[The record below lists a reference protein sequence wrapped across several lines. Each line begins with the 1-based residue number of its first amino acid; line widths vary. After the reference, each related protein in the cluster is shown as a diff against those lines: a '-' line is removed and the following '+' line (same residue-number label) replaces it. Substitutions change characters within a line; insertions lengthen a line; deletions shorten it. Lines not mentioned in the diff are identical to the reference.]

1 MQVPVLWKMW
11 RNMRKAAAAAIL
23 LGIFLS
29 GCSSVF
35 KSPSADTYPYRAMNN
50 DCSCEHFTSAD
61 PKFPIRYEFSATYK
75 VDKKITTEITV
86 VVHNGT
92 ADTLDMSLGA
102 IRVASRNVQYRYN
115 NRFVPVTIPAVPP
128 HDERTLTLVGSETG
142 DAPSNP
148 WLPIAGEQMV
158 LTLKGLR
165 LRGRE
170 LASQTVQFVP
180 ANPNFT
186 DKR

>member
-1 MQVPVLWKMW
+1 MKKAIAAGIVL
-11 RNMRKAAAAAIL
+11 AIV
-23 LGIFLS
+23 LS
-29 GCSSVF
+29 GCSSIV
-35 KSPSADTYPYRAMNN
+35 KSPTVDTYPYRAMNN
-50 DCSCEHFTSAD
+50 NCSCERFTSVD
-61 PKFPIRYEFSATYK
+61 PKVPVHYEFSATYK

-86 VVHNGT
+86 LVRNGT

-115 NRFVPVTIPAVPP
+115 NRFVPVTIASVPP

-142 DAPSNP
+142 EGSSDP

-165 LRGRE
+165 LRGKE
-170 LASQTVQFVP
+170 LAPQTIQFVP
-180 ANPNFT
+180 SNPKFS

>member
-1 MQVPVLWKMW
+1 
-11 RNMRKAAAAAIL
+11 MRKAAAAAIL
-23 LGIFLS
+23 LGMFLS

-35 KSPSADTYPYRAMNN
+35 KSSSTTDTYPYRAMNN
-50 DCSCEHFTSAD
+50 NCSCERYTTAD
-61 PKFPIRYEFSATYK
+61 PKVPVRYEFSATYK
-75 VDKKITTEITV
+75 VDKRITTEITV

-115 NRFVPVTIPAVPP
+115 NKFVPVTIPSVPP
-128 HDERTLTLVGSETG
+128 HDERTLTLVGTATG
-142 DAPSNP
+142 DSMDP

-165 LRGRE
+165 FRGKE
-170 LASQTVQFVP
+170 LATQTIQFVP
-180 ANPNFT
+180 SNPKFT
-186 DKR
+186 EQR